1 MRTDFFRSIAAAV
14 AVLLVSF
21 PTSAWA
27 DEPLRVAVAGIT
39 HDHIS
44 GVVSALTGEDVDV
57 VGVWEADSRY
67 IHKNALTGK
76 IPENLFY
83 SDLGKMLDETKP
95 EAVVAYGSIKDHL
108 AVVEACGPR
117 GIHVM
122 VEKPLAASLKDARK
136 MEAIA
141 RKYGILVLTNYETTW
156 YGTNWKVKEMVD
168 AGDIGPV
175 RKILVFDGHQGPIE
189 IRCSKKFTDWL
200 TDPVLN
206 GGGAVMDFG
215 CYGADLAT
223 WLLKGKRPDKVY
235 AVLQHN
241 KPDVYPKVDDDA
253 TITLTYPGITV
264 QVMGSWCWSYN
275 RKDMFVYGDKGF
287 LYQETPRRMSGLV
300 GNKRFGPME
309 AEPLKAPYDNSFRYL
324 RAAVRGEINVADTD
338 LGALQTNMIVV
349 EILDAAIRS
358 AKSGKAVSLR

>member
-1 MRTDFFRSIAAAV
+1 MTA
-14 AVLLVSF
+14 LLVFISF
-21 PTSAWA
+21 SARA
-27 DEPLRVAVAGIT
+27 DEPLKVAVAGVT

-44 GVVSALTGEDVDV
+44 GVVSALTGEDVNV
-57 VGVWEADSRY
+57 VGVWEADPRY

-83 SDLGKMLDETKP
+83 SAPGKMLDETKP
-95 EAVVAYGSIKDHL
+95 EAVVAYGSIKEHL

-122 VEKPLAASLKDARK
+122 VEKPLAANLKDARK
-136 MEAIA
+136 IGAIA
-141 RKYGILVLTNYETTW
+141 RKYGIMVLTNYETSW
-156 YGTNWKVKEMVD
+156 YGTNKKVKEMVD
-168 AGDIGPV
+168 AGDIGTV
-175 RKILVFDGHQGPIE
+175 RKILVYDGHRGPLE
-189 IRCSKKFTDWL
+189 IGCSKKFTDWL

-206 GGGAVMDFG
+206 GGGAVIDFG

-223 WLLKGKRPDKVY
+223 WILNGKRPDKVY

-253 TITLTYPGITV
+253 TIILSYPGVTV

-275 RKDMFVYGDKGF
+275 RKDMYVYGTEGY
-287 LYQETPRRMSGLV
+287 LYQETPRRMTGMI
-300 GNKRFGPME
+300 GNKRLGPIE
-309 AEPLKAPYDNSFRYL
+309 AEPLQSPNDNSFRYL
-324 RAAVRGEINVADTD
+324 KAAVRGEMTVQDTD
-338 LGALQTNMIVV
+338 LGALETNLIVV

-358 AKSGKAVSLR
+358 SKSGKAVSLR

>member
-1 MRTDFFRSIAAAV
+1 MRTNFFRSIAAAV
-14 AVLLVSF
+14 AVLLVSL

-27 DEPLRVAVAGIT
+27 DEPLRVAVAGVT

-44 GVVSALTGEDVDV
+44 GVVSALTGEDVQV
-57 VGVWEADSRY
+57 VGVWEADARY
-67 IHKNALTGK
+67 IHQNALSRRL
-76 IPENLFY
+76 PETLFY

-108 AVVEACGPR
+108 TVVEACAPR

-122 VEKPLAASLKDARK
+122 VEKPLAANLKDARK
-136 MEAIA
+136 MESLA
-141 RKYGILVLTNYETTW
+141 RKYGILLLTNYETTW
-156 YGTNWKVKEMVD
+156 YSTNWKVKEMVD

-175 RKILVFDGHQGPIE
+175 RRILVYDGHQGPFE

-223 WLLKGKRPDKVY
+223 WLLGGKRPDKVY

-241 KPDVYPKVDDDA
+241 KPDIYTKVDDDA
-253 TITLTYPGITV
+253 TITLSYPGVTV
-264 QVMGSWCWSYN
+264 QIMASWCWPYN
-275 RKDMFVYGDKGF
+275 RKDMYVYGMDGY
-287 LYQETPRRMSGLV
+287 LYQETPRRMSGLI
-300 GNKRFGPME
+300 GRNRLEPME
-309 AEPLKAPYDNSFRYL
+309 LEPLKAPVDNSFRFL
-324 RAAVRGEINVADTD
+324 RAAVRGEITVPEYD
-338 LGALQTNMIVV
+338 LSSLETNMIVV
-349 EILDAAIRS
+349 EILDAAVRS
-358 AKSGKAVSLR
+358 GKSGKAVSLK